1 MGDNSGFEG
10 LVALV
15 TGGSMGIGEAV
26 VRQLVMRGASVAS
39 MSRQRERNQ
48 ATAAA
53 VDGAGGKAIAV
64 SGDVAIEAD
73 VTRCIAETVG
83 RFGKLDIL
91 VNNAA
96 VYMQGDAGATTLD
109 DWSRLIGINLTGAFL
124 CTRHALPHLAATRGT
139 IVNVSSEA
147 GLVGIAGQVA
157 YNVSKAGMIALTKS
171 CAVDFAAR
179 GVRVNC
185 VCPGTTATPLV
196 EEAVGRSA
204 DPAARRRQLESCR
217 PADRLGTPDEIAAAV
232 VFLASREAAYA
243 TGAVLSVDGGYTAQ

>member
-1 MGDNSGFEG
+1 MGVTSNFDG
-10 LVALV
+10 LVVFV
-15 TGGSMGIGEAV
+15 TGGSAGIGQAV
-26 VRQLVMRGASVAS
+26 VRQFLERGARVAS
-39 MSRQRERNQ
+39 MSRQHGHGQQ
-48 ATAAA
+48 AVTAS
-53 VDGAGGKAIAV
+53 DGSSGMAIAV
-64 SGDVAIEAD
+64 AGDVAVEAD
-73 VTRCIAETVG
+73 VVRCIAEAVD

-96 VYMQGDAGATTLD
+96 VYMQGDAGSTTLD
-109 DWSRLIGINLTGAFL
+109 DWNRLIGINLTGAFL

-139 IVNVSSEA
+139 IVNISSEA

-171 CAVDFAAR
+171 CAIDFAAR

-196 EEAVGRSA
+196 EEALSRAA
-204 DPAARRRQLESCR
+204 DPIARRRQLESCR

-232 VFLASREAAYA
+232 LFLASREAAYA

>member
-1 MGDNSGFEG
+1 MGDSSGFEG

-48 ATAAA
+48 AMAAA
-53 VDGAGGKAIAV
+53 ADGSGKAIAV
-64 SGDVAIEAD
+64 SGDVAKEAD
-73 VTRCIAETVG
+73 VGRCIAETVE

-96 VYMQGDAGATTLD
+96 IYMQGDAGSTTLD
-109 DWSRLIGINLTGAFL
+109 DWNRLIAINLTGAFL
-124 CTRHALPHLAATRGT
+124 CTRHALPHLAQTRGT

-196 EEAVGRSA
+196 EAAVSRA
-204 DPAARRRQLESCR
+204 PDPAARKRQLESCR

-232 VFLASREAAYA
+232 VFLAGREAAYA

>member
-1 MGDNSGFEG
+1 MTVASSFEG

-15 TGGSMGIGEAV
+15 TGGSAGIGEAV
-26 VRQLVMRGASVAS
+26 MRQLVAHGASVAS
-39 MSRQRERNQ
+39 MSRRRVQND
-48 ATAAA
+48 AAVAA
-53 VDGAGGKAIAV
+53 VDPSRRRAMAV
-64 SGDVAIEAD
+64 TGDVAVEAD
-73 VTRCIAETVG
+73 VARCIAETVA
-83 RFGKLDIL
+83 RFGRLDIL

-109 DWSRLIGINLTGAFL
+109 DWNRLIGVNLTGAFL
-124 CTRHALPHLAATRGT
+124 CTRQALPHLAETRGS

-147 GLVGIAGQVA
+147 GLAGIARQVA
-157 YNVSKAGMIALTKS
+157 YNVSKAGMISLTKS

-179 GVRVNC
+179 GIRVNC

-196 EEAVGRSA
+196 EQALRRA
-204 DPAARRRQLESCR
+204 PDPAARRRELEGCR

-232 VFLASREAAYA
+232 LFLAGRDAAYA